1 MTSEKQKRLK
11 WEQDRIAEIR
21 AQTVKGLEPEITKI
35 INQNKDEIR
44 RINDKNNEQNSHL
57 KETLLDEYERKISDL
72 RARLL
77 SEKDALIDR
86 ERERWAQKA

>member
-1 MTSEKQKRLK
+1 MTGEKQKRLK

-44 RINDKNNEQNSHL
+44 RINDKNNEQNSNL
-57 KETLLDEYERKISDL
+57 KETLLD
-72 RARLL
+72 
-77 SEKDALIDR
+77 
-86 ERERWAQKA
+86 

>member
-1 MTSEKQKRLK
+1 MTGEKQKRLK

>member
-44 RINDKNNEQNSHL
+44 RINDKNNEQNSNL